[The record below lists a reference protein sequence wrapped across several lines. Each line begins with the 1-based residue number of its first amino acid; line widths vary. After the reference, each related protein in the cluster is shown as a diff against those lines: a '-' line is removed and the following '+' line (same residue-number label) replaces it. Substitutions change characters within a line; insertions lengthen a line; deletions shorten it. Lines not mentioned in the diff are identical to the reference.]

1 MAALK
6 TRRDLPQKIRT
17 KETVW
22 IPMRDGCRLAAKL
35 WRPKGTRAN
44 PVPAILE
51 YIPYRRRDLRRHR
64 DQANHGYFAAHGYAC
79 LSVDMRGSGDS
90 EGVLKDEYLL
100 QEQEDGEDILDWLE
114 AQPWC
119 TGKVG
124 MIGISWG
131 GFNALQIAA
140 RRPRQLKAVVAV
152 AATDNRYNDD
162 VHYMGGCLLNDN
174 LSWASIMFSLN
185 ALPPDPK
192 TVGRRWR
199 EMWHQ
204 RLEGSGLWLK
214 QWMEHPVRDEYWRH
228 GSVCEDYA
236 AIEAPVMIVS
246 GWADGY
252 TNPVFSLT
260 KHLQSPVRGLVG
272 PWSHVYPH
280 LGRSGPGIGF
290 LQECLRWWDHWLKD
304 EDTGVMDD
312 PSLQVWMQTASPPR
326 ATSRAERP
334 GHWTAEPSWPSPNV
348 TEQRWRPAPG
358 KNLLPPD
365 AKVAAKARPLTIQ
378 SPLRVGLFAGK
389 WCSYGAAPDHPYDQR
404 DEDGGSLVF
413 DSDPLDETLEILGD
427 PAVELELASD
437 RPVAMVALRLSDIA
451 PDDKATRVSYGL
463 LNLCQ
468 RDSQSEPEPLE
479 PGRRYRVR
487 VPLKVCA
494 HAFQPG
500 HRIRLSVS
508 TSYWP
513 LAWTPPE
520 PVRLTVWPADSRVA
534 LPVRKP
540 RGKEDEAAQA
550 FGGAESAR
558 APAREIIEP
567 DHHNWWIH
575 HDLAAEES
583 TLEVIADEGTYRI
596 PRIDLTVT
604 QRATEWYRSRGDDF
618 TSPSGEVRTTR
629 ELKRGDWHITVE
641 TRTLLTCDTD
651 HFHINASLDAWEG
664 NTRVFSRIFNEKIPR
679 HLR

>member
-6 TRRDLPQKIRT
+6 TRRDLPQKILTR
-17 KETVW
+17 ETVW

-35 WRPKGTRAN
+35 WRPRNAHQS

-51 YIPYRRRDLRRHR
+51 YIPYRRRDLRRQR

-90 EGVLKDEYLL
+90 EGVLEDEYLL

-114 AQPWC
+114 VQPWC

-152 AATDNRYNDD
+152 AATDDRYNDD

-174 LSWASIMFSLN
+174 LSWAAVMFSLN

-192 TVGRRWR
+192 VVGQRWR
-199 EMWHQ
+199 RMWHE
-204 RLEGSGLWLK
+204 RLDGSGLWLR
-214 QWMEHPVRDEYWRH
+214 QWMAHPVRDEYWRH
-228 GSVCEDYA
+228 ASVCEDYA
-236 AIEAPVMIVS
+236 AIEAPVLIVS

-252 TNPVFSLT
+252 TNPVFRLLE
-260 KHLQSPVRGLVG
+260 HLKSPVRGLVG

-280 LGRSGPGIGF
+280 LGRSGASIGF
-290 LQECLRWWDHWLKD
+290 LQECLRWWDQWLKG
-304 EDTGVMDD
+304 EETGVMED
-312 PSLQVWMQTASPPR
+312 PALRIWMQTASPPR
-326 ATSRAERP
+326 ASSRTERP
-334 GHWTAEPSWPSPNV
+334 GYWRTEPAWPSPNV
-348 TEQRWRPAPG
+348 AAQDWRPAPG
-358 KNLLPPD
+358 KALLPPG
-365 AKVAAKARPLTIQ
+365 AEAPAAARPLTVQ

-413 DSDPLDETLEILGD
+413 DSEPLESALEILGA
-427 PAVELELASD
+427 PSVELTLASD

-468 RDSQSEPEPLE
+468 RSSQAEPDPLE
-479 PGRRYRVR
+479 AGRRYQVR

-500 HRIRLSVS
+500 NRIRLSVS

-520 PVRLTVWPADSRVA
+520 PVRLTVWPADSRLR
-534 LPVRKP
+534 LPVRSS
-540 RGKEDEAAQA
+540 RGEEAEGIRA
-550 FGGAESAR
+550 FAGPESAR
-558 APAREIIEP
+558 APAREVVEP
-567 DHHNWWIH
+567 EHHNWWIH
-575 HDLAAEES
+575 HDLAGEES

-604 QRATEWYRSRGDDF
+604 QRATERYRSRGDDF
-618 TSPSGEVRTTR
+618 TSPSGEVCTTR
-629 ELKRGDWHITVE
+629 KLRRGDWQITVE
-641 TRTLLTCDTD
+641 TRTLLTCDTEN
-651 HFHINASLDAWEG
+651 FYINASLDAWEG
-664 NTRVFSRIFNEKIPR
+664 KSRVFSRIFNETIPR
-679 HLR
+679 RLR